1 MKEFQCE
8 KLFNTKNY
16 LKKHYN
22 RIHNNSG
29 KVSTCNVC
37 TKSFPSKQD
46 LTIHIKTCH
55 RGKHYKCDSCIKSF
69 FKAGLKKHIHTVHE
83 GNKDYKCEYCGK
95 NLSSRQILKKHIHI
109 IHEGQKRPSSNVNLA
124 ANHFLE

>member
-1 MKEFQCE
+1 MKEFQCEICE

-37 TKSFPSKQD
+37 TKSFRSKQD

-55 RGKHYKCDSCIKSF
+55 RGKHYKCDSCITGYSLRPDL
-69 FKAGLKKHIHTVHE
+69 ANAATVSVSLLE
-83 GNKDYKCEYCGK
+83 GNMKEGSQIRGK
-95 NLSSRQILKKHIHI
+95 MVLKRQDLEIL
-109 IHEGQKRPSSNVNLA
+109 
-124 ANHFLE
+124 